1 MSKTKR
7 KSLEPLIERLMMM
20 GECRARDKSQVTPTT
35 RMQSHG
41 IRNRSTRVYSDIG
54 GYVVNAAYG
63 GI

>member
-1 MSKTKR
+1 MSKTKKKESR
-7 KSLEPLIERLMMM
+7 ATDREVDD
-20 GECRARDKSQVTPTT
+20 ECRARDKSQVTPTT
-35 RMQSHG
+35 RMQPHG